1 MKKEMTV
8 KEALEIVGNNRA
20 IRELRNMKRA
30 LSILRMFN
38 TEEEEKRLAAVN
50 VLLKEKNKKGHR

>member
-20 IRELRNMKRA
+20 IWELRNMKRA

-50 VLLKEKNKKGHR
+50 ALLKEKNKKGRR

>member
-20 IRELRNMKRA
+20 IWELRNMKRA

-50 VLLKEKNKKGHR
+50 VLLKEKNKKGRR